1 VPSENPPR
9 HYHTSP
15 GDRVPLIGKLGYAS
29 GGIAVN
35 LMANAVGSLV
45 AMVLNIA
52 LGMNPALVGLLVAA
66 PRFFDA
72 IADPLLGA
80 ISDNFRSRWGRRKP
94 FMLVGGIGAGIL
106 FAALWWMSPKWG
118 EMTLFWY
125 FLALSLVYYLF
136 TSLFSIPW
144 GALGLS
150 ITADYH
156 ERTRVMAW
164 NSFLCAL
171 TGIGLSWFYAMTQMD
186 AFPDTLTGARFVT
199 AGVGFVM
206 IVFAVGSVIFCPDKH
221 RSGDR
226 AETAEPVLSQ
236 IKEVFSNRP
245 FLLVGSTVFL
255 MCLGI
260 FSVSSISPYI
270 AIYYIYGGSEKAAS
284 VLLGWGGTVWQISS
298 LLLVGAVSAAAV
310 RYGKRHTLAVALLC
324 GLLGNLLKWPC
335 TSPQYPWLSLFP
347 SVFVAFGFCALWTL
361 TASMLADV
369 SDYHELQ
376 TGRRSEGSLNA
387 IYAWMMKLGVTAAF
401 AVSGVLLGMTGFDAA
416 LGGAQSERTIFL
428 MRLIDTGL
436 PSLAM
441 LGAFILTIF
450 YPISEKRSYEIR
462 AELERR
468 RGRLGGD

>member
-1 VPSENPPR
+1 MPHPPASPQ
-9 HYHTSP
+9 HHPTSSR
-15 GDRVPLIGKLGYAS
+15 DRVPLIGKLGYAS
-29 GGIAVN
+29 GGMAVN

-52 LGMNPALVGLLVAA
+52 LGMNPALVGLLVAI
-66 PRFFDA
+66 PRLFDA

-94 FMLVGGIGAGIL
+94 FMFVGGIGSGIF
-106 FAALWWMSPKWG
+106 FAALWWMSPEWK
-118 EMTLFWY
+118 EMTHFWY
-125 FLALSLVYYLF
+125 FLGFSLAYYLF

-171 TGIGLSWFYAMTQMD
+171 TGISLSWFYAMTQMD
-186 AFPDTLTGARFVT
+186 VFPDTLTGARFVT
-199 AGVGFVM
+199 VGVGFVM
-206 IVFAVGSVIFCPDKH
+206 IVLSMGAVVFCPDKH
-221 RSGDR
+221 RPGDQR
-226 AETAEPVLSQ
+226 ETSEPLLTQ
-236 IKEVFSNRP
+236 LRDVFSNRP

-284 VLLGWGGTVWQISS
+284 VLLGWGGSVWQVSS
-298 LLLVGAVSAAAV
+298 LLLVGVVAGAAV
-310 RYGKRHTLAVALLC
+310 RFGKRPTLAVALIC
-324 GLLGNLLKWPC
+324 GLLGNLLKWPL
-335 TSPQYPWLSLFP
+335 TSPQNPWLSLIP

-369 SDYHELQ
+369 CDYHELQ

-387 IYAWMMKLGVTAAF
+387 VYAWLMKLGVTAAF
-401 AVSGVLLGMTGFDAA
+401 AISGVLLSATGFDSA

-428 MRLIDTGL
+428 MRLIDAGL
-436 PSLAM
+436 PALAM
-441 LGAFILTIF
+441 LGAIVLTF
-450 YPISEKRSYEIR
+450 CYPITESRAYDIR
-462 AELERR
+462 RELENR
-468 RGRLGGD
+468 RGRLG